1 MHAEESKRR
10 TIQKVDIALSVSK
23 NEMYDFLI
31 DIVPREVDIN
41 KLTERDINVEKYT
54 QHQHQHQNQYQQQE
68 MLNYQPYMYHHP
80 GLNNNSKEQE
90 YFAFQQQQSEH
101 LQFQEHLQSLN
112 HFQAS
117 ELTLNQNSSTEFS
130 EKDTKE
136 ETFSNNMDDYE

>member
-54 QHQHQHQNQYQQQE
+54 QHQHQHQHQNQYQQQE
-68 MLNYQPYMYHHP
+68 MLNYQPYMYHHC
-80 GLNNNSKEQE
+80 
-90 YFAFQQQQSEH
+90 
-101 LQFQEHLQSLN
+101 
-112 HFQAS
+112 
-117 ELTLNQNSSTEFS
+117 
-130 EKDTKE
+130 
-136 ETFSNNMDDYE
+136 